1 MGNNTTK
8 KMSVINNIKESLL
21 NDIKSKYIIDIIF
34 DYVNKKK
41 ILQMVKYNKK
51 LQKKINMS
59 VYDYQN
65 YINKIEIEL
74 QIDKNQEEK

>member
-34 DYVNKKK
+34 DYVN
-41 ILQMVKYNKK
+41 I
-51 LQKKINMS
+51 
-59 VYDYQN
+59 DY
-65 YINKIEIEL
+65 L
-74 QIDKNQEEK
+74 LL